1 MNHLFSTHKDF
12 AVKMDQNDPLAAF
25 REHFY
30 IPDRTIYMDGNSL
43 GLLSK
48 EAEYS
53 VRRLLNEWRDLGI
66 KGWLKGKQP
75 WFYFAEKMG
84 EMASGLVGAHSDEL
98 IMTGAT
104 TVNIHSLV
112 STFYWPEGA
121 RTRILADS
129 LNFPTDIYALK
140 GQIRMKNMDPSEELI
155 LVDSADGYTLNE
167 DDIVAQM
174 NEQVAVALLPSV
186 LYRSGQLLDMEYL
199 TREAHKRGIII
210 GFDCSHSAGIVPHRL
225 SEWGVDFAVFCSYKY
240 LNGGP
245 GSSAFLYLNR
255 RHFDK
260 QPVLS
265 GWFGNKKQTQF
276 DMSLDFDHAHS
287 AGGWQ
292 ISSPGILGS
301 SPVEGSLQ
309 LINEAGI
316 ESIRSKSMS
325 LTDYLVFLL
334 EEQLT
339 GAPYHF
345 KIVSPGEASGRSGH
359 IAITRDQ
366 DAFRINEALKSKG
379 VVPDFRPPAL
389 IRIAPS
395 PLYNT
400 YQEVWQVVQY
410 LKEIV
415 DQREFEQFTDE
426 RDAVS

>member
-1 MNHLFSTHKDF
+1 MNHHYSTDKDF
-12 AVKMDQNDPLAAF
+12 AVQKDQADPLAAF
-25 REHFY
+25 RDHFY
-30 IPDRTIYMDGNSL
+30 IPDHTIYVDGNSL
-43 GLLSK
+43 GLLSR

-53 VRRLLNEWRDLGI
+53 VKRILNEWRDLGI

-84 EMASGLVGAHSDEL
+84 EMASGLVGAHPDEL

-104 TVNIHSLV
+104 TINIHSLI
-112 STFYWPEGA
+112 STFYWPQGH

-140 GQIRMKNMDPSEELI
+140 GQIRMKNMDPSKELI
-155 LVDSADGYTLNE
+155 LVESSDGYTLDE
-167 DDIVAQM
+167 EDIVAQM
-174 NEQVAVALLPSV
+174 SGEVAVALLPSV

-199 TREAHKRGIII
+199 TREAHKRGIVI
-210 GFDCSHSAGIVPHRL
+210 GFDCSHSAGVVPHRF
-225 SEWGVDFAVFCSYKY
+225 SDWDVDFAVFCSYKY

-260 QPVLS
+260 QPVLT
-265 GWFGNKKQTQF
+265 GWFGNKKESQF
-276 DMSLDFDHAHS
+276 DMSLDFDPAHH

-316 ESIRSKSMS
+316 ESIRKKSMS
-325 LTDYLVFLL
+325 LTDYLVYLI
-334 EEQLT
+334 EERLS
-339 GAPYHF
+339 GDPYYF
-345 KIVSPGEASGRSGH
+345 RIVSPRDASQRSGH

-400 YQEVWQVVQY
+400 YLDVWQVVQY

-415 DQREFEQFTDE
+415 DQKEFERFSDE